1 MLTTTI
7 PSRDLSDCAREY
19 RGGGKPQSTPKR
31 KAHPC
36 RGGLA
41 LSSRN
46 DYRCGGLDV
55 PLVLL
60 LLPLLDPALG
70 GFVLGLPLFG
80 ELLGLV
86 LLGLV
91 LLGLVEL
98 GLLELGLAELGLL
111 ESGLVELGLV
121 ELGLLLL
128 GLDGLLL
135 LGEADEL
142 SGEVLELLPVLGV
155 AEL

>member
-1 MLTTTI
+1 
-7 PSRDLSDCAREY
+7 
-19 RGGGKPQSTPKR
+19 
-31 KAHPC
+31 
-36 RGGLA
+36 
-41 LSSRN
+41 
-46 DYRCGGLDV
+46 
-55 PLVLL
+55 VLL

-91 LLGLVEL
+91 EL
-98 GLLELGLAELGLL
+98 GLLELGLAELGLAELGLAELGLL

-121 ELGLLLL
+121 ELGLLL

-142 SGEVLELLPVLGV
+142 SGEVLELLPVLGA
-155 AEL
+155 AEV